1 MTIEGVDYSFSRPS
15 AAALKAAGKR
25 FAVRY
30 GGPGSA
36 SKQLTS
42 SELRDLRANGID
54 VVANAE
60 GSAGGFK
67 GTSAGISWASSA
79 QSYFA
84 ALGMP
89 ANAPIYFSVDWDA
102 GSADWG
108 GIDAAL
114 RGAASVIG
122 ASRVGVYGSYDTVVH
137 CHSAGTAKWFWQ
149 TYAWSGGKTP
159 PSYVHLYQYKNGVTI
174 GGADCDLTRALQPSY
189 GQWYGE
195 ESNMAL
201 DLPDDALAV
210 WETDH
215 AVNMPDWHPNKPT
228 NPDISGSYAMWI
240 AMNEAHD
247 ANIGTDALKT
257 QVTNL
262 ATQLTSVSK
271 AVTTL
276 LSNQQGDTASLLAAI
291 NASDIDEATLAAELA
306 PLLLAGLPAGTLTQ
320 EGVETALRNVL
331 THGTEGN

>member
-36 SKQLTS
+36 GKQLTS
-42 SELRDLRANGID
+42 GELRDLRANGID

-60 GSAGGFK
+60 GSAAGFK
-67 GTSAGISWASSA
+67 GTSAGVSWAGAA

-89 ANAPIYFSVDWDA
+89 TNAPIYFSVDWDA

-122 ASRVGVYGSYDTVVH
+122 AARVGVYGSYDVVAH
-137 CHSAGTAKWFWQ
+137 CHAAGTARWFWQ

-189 GQWYGE
+189 GQWYGGE
-195 ESNMAL
+195 DMSFE
-201 DLPDDALAV
+201 DDQIPV
-210 WETDH
+210 KYPS
-215 AVNMPDWHPNKPT
+215 V
-228 NPDISGSYAMWI
+228 NPDNPNWTGPNALG
-240 AMNEAHD
+240 D
-247 ANIGTDALKT
+247 ARDKAAET
-257 QVTNL
+257 L
-262 ATQLTSVSK
+262 ARVKDLQSDLS
-271 AVTTL
+271 TL
-276 LSNQQGDTASLLAAI
+276 LNRQQSQTSTILAAI
-291 NASDIDEATLAAELA
+291 NDSGVNEATLAQELA
-306 PLLLAGLPAGTLTQ
+306 PLLLAGMPAGTMTGEQ
-320 EGVETALRNVL
+320 IEEHLRNVL
-331 THGTEGN
+331 VHGTEGN